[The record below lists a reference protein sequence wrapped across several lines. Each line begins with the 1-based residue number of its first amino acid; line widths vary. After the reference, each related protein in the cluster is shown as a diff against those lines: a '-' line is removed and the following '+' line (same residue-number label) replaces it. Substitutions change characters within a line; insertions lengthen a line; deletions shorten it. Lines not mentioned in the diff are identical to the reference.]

1 MKNFTMYIGLELV
14 KIKKREIIVQK
25 VETKIGCKA
34 ESSFGFLFSSLV
46 AIKLPLHVFK
56 WGEFSFKS
64 T

>member
-1 MKNFTMYIGLELV
+1 MNNFTMYIGLELV
-14 KIKKREIIVQK
+14 KIKKKREIIVQK

-56 WGEFSFKS
+56 
-64 T
+64 